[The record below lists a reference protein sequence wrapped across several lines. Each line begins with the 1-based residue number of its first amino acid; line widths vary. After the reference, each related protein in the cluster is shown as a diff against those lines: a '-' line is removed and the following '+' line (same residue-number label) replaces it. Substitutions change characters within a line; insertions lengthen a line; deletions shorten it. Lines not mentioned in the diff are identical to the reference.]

1 MPTRRSFLLGGAA
14 AVSTMLAAPRAR
26 VSDIRTISLQP
37 EFYHG
42 WPTLIRSRAGALLLV
57 YSGGRESHVCP
68 FGRVDLM
75 RSHDDGKTWSWPETL
90 MDSAIDDRDAGICE
104 TGSGALL
111 VTIIELV
118 RRGRLTEDY
127 SFIWIVCAVAL
138 LALSLWRNLLDL
150 AASALGVHYPPAV
163 LLLVLTFFVVIVS
176 LYFSVVVSRHRKDI
190 EKLVEELALL
200 DAEVRAL
207 RESVGTVAA
216 GEVVPRAANEGGRT
230 PDERR
235 FGRH

>member
-1 MPTRRSFLLGGAA
+1 MTDIVQL
-14 AVSTMLAAPRAR
+14 VSI
-26 VSDIRTISLQP
+26 VIS
-37 EFYHG
+37 
-42 WPTLIRSRAGALLLV
+42 A
-57 YSGGRESHVCP
+57 
-68 FGRVDLM
+68 
-75 RSHDDGKTWSWPETL
+75 
-90 MDSAIDDRDAGICE
+90 
-104 TGSGALL
+104 ALL

-118 RRGRLTEDY
+118 RRGRLTEEY

-163 LLLVLTFFVVIVS
+163 LLLILTFFVVIVS

-200 DAEVRAL
+200 EADVRAL
-207 RESVGTVAA
+207 GESVRPVAS
-216 GEVVPRAANEGGRT
+216 GHVVPRAANDSGRT

>member
-1 MPTRRSFLLGGAA
+1 MTDIVQL
-14 AVSTMLAAPRAR
+14 VSI
-26 VSDIRTISLQP
+26 VIS
-37 EFYHG
+37 
-42 WPTLIRSRAGALLLV
+42 A
-57 YSGGRESHVCP
+57 
-68 FGRVDLM
+68 
-75 RSHDDGKTWSWPETL
+75 
-90 MDSAIDDRDAGICE
+90 
-104 TGSGALL
+104 ALL

-118 RRGRLTEDY
+118 RRGRLTEEY

-163 LLLVLTFFVVIVS
+163 LLLILTFFVVIVS

-200 DAEVRAL
+200 EADVRAL
-207 RESVGTVAA
+207 GESVGPVATDQ
-216 GEVVPRAANEGGRT
+216 VVPRAANDSGRT